1 MLGVEV
7 STLILAQCPV
17 LAALIWFLVKITR
30 ENYRHMETMQE
41 QFQQALEKIVDRISD
56 HLGRIEHDVT
66 ILTAQNQLRLTM
78 LQNDCVDTKKN
89 EEN

>member
-30 ENYRHMETMQE
+30 ENYRHMEKMQE
-41 QFQQALEKIVDRISD
+41 QFQHALEKIVDRITD

-66 ILTAQNQLRLTM
+66 VLTAQNQLRLTKS
-78 LQNDCVDTKKN
+78 LNDNANT
-89 EEN
+89 ENHSN